1 MELFDYKMKEINIQ
15 YYHSFTQIAPIWKQ
29 LHQVVPPS
37 YFCTLAWHK
46 IVSQFLKATFLTK
59 KVYRLVYFTVS
70 DVETNSTIKLLGFF
84 FIKST
89 KGTKSI
95 NFTQLLG
102 PSDYYD
108 FVYVEPVS
116 SALLKNIISKI
127 ASDQHCTA
135 ISFSHIKESSKLF
148 EVLKQFDSLQFES
161 LDCVALEL
169 DTSYGEHLQSLS
181 KNARQNLRTAHN
193 RIIKNGVRS
202 EIVFLKHQD
211 ATAIDF
217 KLLKK
222 IYKERS
228 SSKNQFVHWKS
239 KLYNLLDD
247 PLRKK
252 IDLFD
257 LKEVKETDFVLGILK
272 LDDVIG
278 AYFFGLRNGSNIEIN
293 RVAINQELKFYSPGM
308 VLLDAFVK
316 LGYETGIQTIDLTVG
331 DEKYKYDLG
340 GKTHKIYNIKGIL

>member
-1 MELFDYKMKEINIQ
+1 MKEIDIK
-15 YYHSFTQIAPIWKQ
+15 YYHSFTQIAPIWEQ
-29 LHQVVPPS
+29 LHQVASPS

-46 IVSQFLKATFLTK
+46 IVRQFLKATFLTK
-59 KVYRLVYFTVS
+59 KVYKLVYFTTS
-70 DVETNSTIKLLGFF
+70 DTETNSTIKALGFF
-84 FIKST
+84 FIKNT
-89 KGTKSI
+89 KGIKSI

-108 FVYVEPVS
+108 FVYTEPMS
-116 SALLKNIISKI
+116 SSLLKDIITKI

-135 ISFSHIKESSKLF
+135 ISFSHIKEGSKLF

-169 DTSYGEHLQSLS
+169 NSSYDAHNQSLS

-193 RIIKNGVRS
+193 RIAKNGVRS
-202 EIVFLKHQD
+202 EMVFLNQKD
-211 ATAIDF
+211 AKAIDF
-217 KLLKK
+217 KLLKD

-228 SSKNQFVHWKS
+228 SSKNKAVHWKS

-247 PLRKK
+247 PFRKK
-252 IDLFD
+252 LDLFD
-257 LKEVKETDFVLGILK
+257 LKEVKGIDFVLGILK
-272 LDDVIG
+272 LDNEIG
-278 AYFFGLRNGSNIEIN
+278 AYFFGLINGSNIEIN
-293 RVAINQELKFYSPGM
+293 RVALNQKLKFYSPGM

-316 LGYETGIQTIDLTVG
+316 LGYETGIQTVDLTVG

-340 GKTHKIYNIKGIL
+340 GVTHKIYNIKGTL

>member
-1 MELFDYKMKEINIQ
+1 MKEIDIK
-15 YYHSFTQIAPIWKQ
+15 YYHSFSEIATIWQ
-29 LHQVVPPS
+29 RFSQVEPPS

-46 IVSQFLKATFLTK
+46 IVREFLKATFLTK

-70 DVETNSTIKLLGFF
+70 DTETDSTIKLLGFF

-116 SALLKNIISKI
+116 SALLKNIITKI

-169 DTSYGEHLQSLS
+169 NTSYDEHHQSLS
-181 KNARQNLRTAHN
+181 KNSRQNLRTAHN

-202 EIVFLKHQD
+202 EIVFLKQQD

-217 KLLKK
+217 KLLKN

-239 KLYNLLDD
+239 KLYNLMDD
-247 PLRKK
+247 PFRKK
-252 IDLFD
+252 LDLFD
-257 LKEVKETDFVLGILK
+257 LKEVKETDFILGILK
-272 LDDVIG
+272 LDNEIG
-278 AYFFGLRNGSNIEIN
+278 AYFFGLSNGSTVEIN
-293 RVAINQELKFYSPGM
+293 RVALNQKLKFYSPGM
-308 VLLDAFVK
+308 VLLDTFVK
-316 LGYETGIQTIDLTVG
+316 LAYETGILTIDLTVG

-340 GKTHKIYNIKGIL
+340 GITHKIYNIKGIL

>member
-1 MELFDYKMKEINIQ
+1 MKEINIQ
-15 YYHSFTQIAPIWKQ
+15 YYHSFTQIAPIWNQ
-29 LHQVVPPS
+29 LHQVASPS

-148 EVLKQFDSLQFES
+148 EVLKLFGTLKFES

-169 DTSYGEHLQSLS
+169 NSSYEEHHQSLS

-193 RIIKNGVRS
+193 RISKNGVRS
-202 EIVFLKHQD
+202 ELLFLNQQD
-211 ATAIDF
+211 AEAIDF
-217 KLLKK
+217 KLLKV

-228 SSKNQFVHWKS
+228 ASKNQAVYWKS
-239 KLYNLLDD
+239 KLYKLVDD
-247 PLRKK
+247 PFRKK
-252 IDLFD
+252 LDLFD
-257 LKEVKETDFVLGILK
+257 LEEVKETDFIVGILK
-272 LDDVIG
+272 LDNVIG
-278 AYFFGLRNGSNIEIN
+278 AYFFGLKNGAVVEIN
-293 RVAINQELKFYSPGM
+293 RVAINHNLKFYSPGM
-308 VLLDAFVK
+308 ILLDTFVK

-331 DEKYKYDLG
+331 DERYKYDLG
-340 GKTHKIYNIKGIL
+340 GKTHKIYNIKGTL